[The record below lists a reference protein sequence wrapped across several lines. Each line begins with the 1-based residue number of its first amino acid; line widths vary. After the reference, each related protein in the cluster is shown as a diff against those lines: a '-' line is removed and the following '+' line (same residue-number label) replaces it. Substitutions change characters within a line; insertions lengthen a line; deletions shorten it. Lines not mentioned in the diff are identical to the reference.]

1 MKILR
6 RTADY
11 VLLDWEHLQI
21 RLISAAEVDGTPLI
35 EIDGEPNPL
44 RVYLNDECIHE
55 DPKFPKE
62 TK

>member
-1 MKILR
+1 MKIL
-6 RTADY
+6 
-11 VLLDWEHLQI
+11 WQHLVI
-21 RLISAAEVDGTPLI
+21 HLIDSAEVDGTPLI

-62 TK
+62 TA